1 MSARDH
7 AYEPTLAESSAGPPL
22 DGRLAAPA
30 LPSALTPQQR
40 QVAQLIARGFS
51 DEEIAH
57 ELALSNAT
65 VANHVAAILRR
76 LGLGSRAQ
84 VASWATAHG
93 LDGTQDR
100 VLLTLERLLEIQ
112 PTGLKHA
119 MTEVASLIADVLR
132 TDKVDAFLHEQ
143 ETDTLVAVG
152 ASNTPMARQQHA
164 IGLDRQQLANGGR
177 AVEVFQTGQP
187 HWDGRVDKDP
197 EELIGVKR
205 GLKVRSQIGVT
216 LDVAGTRRG
225 VLTAQSAQPDFF
237 SERDLHFLQAV
248 SRWVGSVAHR
258 AELAEQTAAAAL
270 EQGRRLAAEE
280 LVTVLAH
287 DLRNHLTPLR
297 ARAQILSRRAV
308 REQHAPNLQD
318 ATKLDEGIE
327 RLGRLI
333 SDLLDLARLD
343 QGLFTVNPQP
353 LDVAAL
359 VREIAEAMSAP
370 GAAVRV
376 EAPPE
381 LPIVA
386 DPVRLR
392 QVLEN
397 LLANAV
403 AHSPDGIAVGFE
415 VAAEQRPGQTWAVI
429 TVADQGPGIPADLPP
444 RLFERFAKAPGSA
457 GLGLGLHLA
466 QQIALAHGGT
476 LEVAST
482 PGQARPFAC
491 RCRPRAAHG
500 SRSGRVSTSPNSSA
514 VATALI
520 GIGRAPASPRS
531 HSRSG
536 RSEAGPRQRTLA
548 AHTPFSPDRRHS
560 FTGWQGV
567 HAEPRHPVAASLPSL
582 FLDRAW
588 AGVSWSC

>member
-1 MSARDH
+1 MPARDQGS
-7 AYEPTLAESSAGPPL
+7 EPTLAESSARPPS
-22 DGRLAAPA
+22 DESLAAPA
-30 LPSALTPQQR
+30 LPSSLTAGQR

-57 ELALSNAT
+57 ELALSDGT
-65 VANHVAAILRR
+65 VGNHVGAILSR

-84 VASWATAHG
+84 IASWATAHR
-93 LDGTQDR
+93 LDGAQDR
-100 VLLTLERLLEIQ
+100 LLVTLERLLEIQ
-112 PTGLKHA
+112 PTGLKQA
-119 MTEVASLIADVLR
+119 MNEVANLIADVFG
-132 TDKVDAFLHEQ
+132 TDKVDAFLHEP

-152 ASNTPMARQQHA
+152 ASNTPMGRQQHA

-187 HWDGRVDKDP
+187 YRDGRVDKDP

-205 GLKVRSQIGVT
+205 GLKVRSQIGVA

-237 SERDLHFLQAV
+237 SERDLRFLQAV
-248 SRWVGSVAHR
+248 GRWVGSMAHR

-397 LLANAV
+397 LLANAA
-403 AHSPDGIAVGFE
+403 AHSPDGIAVAFE
-415 VAAEQRPGQTWAVI
+415 VAAEQRTGEMWAVI
-429 TVADQGPGIPADLPP
+429 TVADQGSGIPPELLP
-444 RLFERFAKAPGSA
+444 RLFERFAKSPGSA

-466 QQIALAHGGT
+466 QQIAVAHGGT
-476 LEVAST
+476 LEVTST
-482 PGQARPFAC
+482 PGAGTTFRLSLPTSGCAREP
-491 RCRPRAAHG
+491 
-500 SRSGRVSTSPNSSA
+500 V
-514 VATALI
+514 
-520 GIGRAPASPRS
+520 GRASTAP
-531 HSRSG
+531 G
-536 RSEAGPRQRTLA
+536 
-548 AHTPFSPDRRHS
+548 
-560 FTGWQGV
+560 TG
-567 HAEPRHPVAASLPSL
+567 
-582 FLDRAW
+582 
-588 AGVSWSC
+588 